1 MRLFATIISIIL
13 IFSSF
18 ASCGGPTLGGQTD
31 DEIIME
37 TDEVFKYLSNT
48 YYKLT
53 TDKKLNV
60 AFLGGSVTDGYG
72 SSNQSTKS
80 WVFHVTQWL
89 KETFPDAKVTS
100 SKLSI
105 GGTGSYLADF
115 RFEREVKPKA
125 PDLLFIE
132 YAVNDL
138 YCGRSYDEVVR
149 TSETLVQ
156 KAYAE
161 NPYMDIV
168 YVLIFD
174 KERGET
180 EHDALRAHRDVAEK
194 YGLMCITMSE
204 HFYPMLRE
212 TGDDYYKYF
221 SDGVHPNDAG
231 YEYYASV
238 IIDRIKS
245 NIVPENEIATA
256 PTELKAV
263 VLPEE
268 NLSKEPLM
276 LDATMIYPDKIDLS
290 AANGWEYQRNQSFSW
305 LNARYRGRIY
315 ATEIGARIEL
325 EFEGTDLG
333 LLYGIG
339 PDMGTVTCTVDGGK
353 PVIIKAT
360 ALNTNPTEAILA
372 WNLPKGKHKVVFEL
386 TDAAPDGK
394 SNFEIGAILVNG
406 VIASDQTTN

>member
-1 MRLFATIISIIL
+1 MRFVAVIL
-13 IFSSF
+13 SF
-18 ASCGGPTLGGQTD
+18 VFCFLGLVACGVPELADQTD
-31 DEIIME
+31 YEAIQEDEM
-37 TDEVFKYLSNT
+37 FKYLSNT

-72 SSNQSTKS
+72 STNQSTKS
-80 WVFHVTQWL
+80 WVFHVTMWL

-115 RFEREVKPKA
+115 RFEREVKSKF
-125 PDLLFIE
+125 PDLLFVE

-138 YCGRSYDEVVR
+138 YCSRSYDEVVR

-156 KAYAE
+156 KALAE

-168 YVLIFD
+168 YVLVFD
-174 KERGET
+174 KERGEVPYDT
-180 EHDALRAHRDVAEK
+180 LRAHRDVANK
-194 YGLMCITMSE
+194 YGFMCITMSR
-204 HFYPMLRE
+204 HFYDMLEE
-212 TGDDYYKYF
+212 TGDDYFKYF
-221 SDGVHPNDAG
+221 TDGVHPNDAG

-238 IIDRIKS
+238 IIDRIKA
-245 NIVPENEIATA
+245 NIVPEDESVIA

-276 LDATMIYPDKIDLS
+276 LDAAMVYPNKIDLS
-290 AANGWEYQRNQSFSW
+290 NSNGWEYQRNENFSW
-305 LNARYRGRIY
+305 LGTRYRGRIF
-315 ATEIGARIEL
+315 ATEIGARFEIE
-325 EFEGTDLG
+325 FDGTDLG

-339 PDMGTVTCTVDGGK
+339 PDMGVLTCTVDGGE
-353 PVIIKAT
+353 PVIVKAT
-360 ALNTNPTEAILA
+360 APNKNPAEMIMA
-372 WNLPKGKHKVVFEL
+372 WNLPKGKHTAVFEL
-386 TDAAPDGK
+386 IGATPEGE
-394 SNFEIGAILVNG
+394 SNFEIGAILV
-406 VIASDQTTN
+406 S

>member
-1 MRLFATIISIIL
+1 MSFTL
-13 IFSSF
+13 IFANF
-18 ASCGGPTLGGQTD
+18 AACGGPTLGGQTG
-31 DEIIME
+31 DEIIEE

-48 YYKLT
+48 YYKLN

-72 SSNQSTKS
+72 SSDQSTKS
-80 WVFHVTQWL
+80 WVFQVTMWL
-89 KETFPDAKVTS
+89 KNNYPDAKVTS

-115 RFEREVKPKA
+115 RFDREVKQKS
-125 PDLLFIE
+125 PDLLFVE
-132 YAVNDL
+132 YAINDL

-149 TSETLVQ
+149 TSESLVQ

-161 NPYMDIV
+161 NPYMDII
-168 YVLIFD
+168 YVLVFD

-180 EHDALRAHRDVAEK
+180 EYDALRAHKDVAEK

-204 HFYPMLRE
+204 HFYAMLKE

-238 IIDRIKS
+238 IIDRLKAD
-245 NIVPENEIATA
+245 IVPEDETVAV
-256 PTELKAV
+256 PTELKAA

-276 LDATMIYPDKIDLS
+276 LDATMIYSDKIDLTN
-290 AANGWEYQRNQSFSW
+290 AKGWEYQRNQSFSW
-305 LNARYRGRIY
+305 LGTRYRGRIY
-315 ATEIGARIEL
+315 ATEIGSRFEF

-339 PDMGTVTCTVDGGK
+339 PDMGVLTCTVDGGK
-353 PVIIKAT
+353 PVTVKAT
-360 ALNTNPTEAILA
+360 TSNTNPSEAVIA

-386 TDAAPDGK
+386 TGATPNGK
-394 SNFEIGAILVNG
+394 SNFEIGAILL
-406 VIASDQTTN
+406 S

>member
-1 MRLFATIISIIL
+1 MRLFATIVSIIL
-13 IFSSF
+13 ILSSF

-48 YYKLT
+48 YYKIT

-72 SSNQSTKS
+72 STDQSTKS
-80 WVFHVTQWL
+80 WVFHVTKWL
-89 KETFPDAKVTS
+89 KNAFPTSVVSS

-115 RFEREVKPKA
+115 RFEQEVKPKS
-125 PDLLFIE
+125 PDLLFVE
-132 YAVNDL
+132 YAINDL
-138 YCGRSYDEVVR
+138 YNGRSYEETLR

-161 NPYMDIV
+161 NPYMDII
-168 YVLIFD
+168 YILIFD

-180 EHDALRAHRDVAEK
+180 AHDTLRAHKDVAEK
-194 YGLMCITMSE
+194 YGFMCITMSK
-204 HFYPMLRE
+204 HFYSMLKE
-212 TGDDYYKYF
+212 TGDDYFKYF
-221 SDGVHPNDAG
+221 ADVVHPNDAG

-238 IIDRIKS
+238 IINRIKA
-245 NIVPENEIATA
+245 NIVPEDETVEA

-263 VLPEE
+263 TLPEE
-268 NLSKEPLM
+268 NLSAEPLM
-276 LDATMIYPDKIDLS
+276 LDADMIYSDKIDLTGS
-290 AANGWEYQRNQSFSW
+290 NGWEHQRNAAFSW
-305 LNARYRGRIY
+305 LGSRYRGRIF
-315 ATEIGARIEL
+315 AAEIGARFEF

-339 PDMGTVTCTVDGGK
+339 PEMGTLTCTVDGGK
-353 PVIIKAT
+353 PVIINAT
-360 ALNTNPTEAILA
+360 KPNTNPTEAIIA
-372 WNLPKGKHKVVFEL
+372 WNLPKGKHTVVFEL
-386 TDAAPDGK
+386 TGATPEGK
-394 SNFEIGAILVNG
+394 SDFEIGAILVN
-406 VIASDQTTN
+406 

>member
-1 MRLFATIISIIL
+1 MHFTAKALVSVLIISFIVTITGTMYGNNTPKTEEAVQNGEE
-13 IFSSF
+13 F
-18 ASCGGPTLGGQTD
+18 
-31 DEIIME
+31 M
-37 TDEVFKYLSNT
+37 YLSNT

-72 SSNQSTKS
+72 STNQSTKS

-204 HFYPMLRE
+204 HFYAMLKE
-212 TGDDYYKYF
+212 TGDDYFEYF
-221 SDGVHPNDAG
+221 TDGVHPNDAG

-238 IIDRIKS
+238 IIDKMKA
-245 NIVPENEIATA
+245 NTMPKDA

-263 VLPEE
+263 KLPEE

-276 LDATMIYPDKIDLS
+276 LDATMIYSDKIDLTN
-290 AANGWEYQRNQSFSW
+290 AKGWEYQRNQGFSW
-305 LNARYRGRIY
+305 LGSRYRGRIY
-315 ATEIGARIEL
+315 ASEIGARFEY

-339 PDMGTVTCTVDGGK
+339 PDMGVLTCTVDGGK
-353 PVIIKAT
+353 PVIVKAT
-360 ALNTNPTEAILA
+360 APNQNPTEMIIA
-372 WNLPKGKHKVVFEL
+372 WNLPKGKHKAVFEL
-386 TDAAPDGK
+386 TGTAPDGK
-394 SNFEIGAILVNG
+394 SNFEIGAILVN
-406 VIASDQTTN
+406 